1 MPIRGMTGRECPSNC
16 LRCDTM
22 LDMYVF
28 GYVLAIVKVNEI
40 ALIDLPE
47 RQERSSRQKK
57 INQQELLLR

>member
-1 MPIRGMTGRECPSNC
+1 
-16 LRCDTM
+16 M